1 MECSR
6 SSFSII
12 TCYELGRDIWHNI
25 HSESDVQGYFKLAIA
40 GQDVQN
46 EFPRIWLKGG
56 ITVLSNTNTKTN
68 IQILY
73 KNMKRFFSKYVKEI
87 NCWWQSCFCEI

>member
-1 MECSR
+1 MSLEG
-6 SSFSII
+6 I
-12 TCYELGRDIWHNI
+12 YDIFIN
-25 HSESDVQGYFKLAIA
+25 SESDVQGYFKLAIA

-56 ITVLSNTNTKTN
+56 ITVLSNTNTN
-68 IQILY
+68 NQILY

-87 NCWWQSCFCEI
+87 TVGGSLVSTKFKAILIYNENSRRS